1 VWHDAP
7 SMPVRALHHVGVAVA
22 DLDEAVERYA
32 RLLGARVEATER
44 VEEQGVQ
51 AAGLL
56 VGEGRVELLAPL
68 AADTPVGR
76 FLERRGPGMHH
87 LAYAVDDVVAELA
100 ELRAAG
106 AQLIDEAPRT
116 GLYGRVAFI
125 HHETLFGV
133 LTELVEIG
141 GTA

>member
-1 VWHDAP
+1 
-7 SMPVRALHHVGVAVA
+7 MPVRALHHVGVAVA

-68 AADTPVGR
+68 EPDTPVGR

-100 ELRAAG
+100 RLREDG
-106 AQLIDEAPRT
+106 AQLIDETPRT

-125 HHETLFGV
+125 HHEALFGV